1 MEKNRDLFKQAI
13 AEAKAVKEVSIA
25 NAKAA
30 LEEVIT
36 PRLKSMFEQKL
47 TEMEEEEEKHM
58 EETESLEEEFN
69 LEELLAELDEAEE
82 EEVLD
87 TEEAEEEESE
97 EEESEEVEDEDVD
110 IDFDNMT
117 EEDLRAFIEE
127 VVDEMI
133 EANELEMED
142 SEEEDSEEEEIE
154 SEEGEIEGEE
164 EISMEPEME
173 EPLNETSWTETAAML
188 PTILTGF
195 SALTGGTIGLSVWQ
209 QNALDGKYGE
219 KWKQFAEKLSGA
231 GASASAVREAV
242 DTIETLRTELNEVN
256 LLNSKLLYLNKILKE
271 TTLKGS
277 DKVKTIAA
285 FDKAE
290 TVKEVKLVYET
301 LQNNLTKVSPKEVT
315 KKLVRESKNFASS
328 TIAGTSPRK
337 PVMEVDP
344 TILRMQKLAGLI

>member
-47 TEMEEEEEKHM
+47 TEMEEEEERHM

-87 TEEAEEEESE
+87 TEEAE

-133 EANELEMED
+133 EANELEM
-142 SEEEDSEEEEIE
+142 EDSEEEEIE

-219 KWKQFAEKLSGA
+219 KWKHFAEKLSGA

-271 TTLKGS
+271 TSLKGS

-315 KKLVRESKNFASS
+315 RKLVRESKNFASS